1 MDSVSDPALSVK
13 SGHARVFD
21 VVSLNANNSNETS
34 ALSLLITNAPSPLT
48 HETTRWT
55 CEEEEEEE
63 DDVRNSTVHPFDITI
78 EFVSALFMS
87 SD

>member
-1 MDSVSDPALSVK
+1 MDSASEPALSVK

-21 VVSLNANNSNETS
+21 VVSLNAYNSNETS
-34 ALSLLITNAPSPLT
+34 ALLFLITDAPSPLT

-63 DDVRNSTVHPFDITI
+63 DDVRNSTVHPFDITM
-78 EFVSALFMS
+78 EFVSASLIFP
-87 SD
+87 D